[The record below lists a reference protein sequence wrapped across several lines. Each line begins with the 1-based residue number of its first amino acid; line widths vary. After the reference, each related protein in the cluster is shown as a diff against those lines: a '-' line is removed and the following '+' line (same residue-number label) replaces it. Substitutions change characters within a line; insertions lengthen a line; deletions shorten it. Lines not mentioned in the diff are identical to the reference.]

1 VELWGNGKSL
11 EVWFK
16 RPIYPDMKDDPDQ
29 IIGKT
34 VRLPASVWAKID
46 EYRFD
51 NRINKQTDA
60 IRRLIERALEM
71 ETNK

>member
-1 VELWGNGKSL
+1 
-11 EVWFK
+11 
-16 RPIYPDMKDDPDQ
+16 MKDDPGE

-46 EYRFD
+46 EYRFA

-60 IRRLIERALEM
+60 IRRLIERGLEM
-71 ETNK
+71 ETTNK